1 MHVKSVQ
8 KNLLLEGVSNRN
20 ETRRFRLRLI
30 SQEMSREI
38 WYARRK
44 KTSRYGH
51 SHEKYFFATD
61 ANLVLVS
68 ICDFR
73 SVPLRTSRAT
83 SQWLVS
89 FSGARRNASIS
100 VGGIVISLCVV

>member
-1 MHVKSVQ
+1 
-8 KNLLLEGVSNRN
+8 
-20 ETRRFRLRLI
+20 LRLI

-73 SVPLRTSRAT
+73 SVPLFYTDFDVLREKNNIKYS
-83 SQWLVS
+83 LYYYNI
-89 FSGARRNASIS
+89 RN
-100 VGGIVISLCVV
+100 

>member
-1 MHVKSVQ
+1 MCVEITYVKSVQ

-38 WYARRK
+38 WYALRK

-61 ANLVLVS
+61 ANLVRTR
-68 ICDFR
+68 IN
-73 SVPLRTSRAT
+73 LRFQECPTTR
-83 SQWLVS
+83 
-89 FSGARRNASIS
+89 
-100 VGGIVISLCVV
+100 